1 MEIEHKYYHDAPEK
15 GEKKWKHYALEFFML
30 FLAITAGFLTENL
43 RDHMVEK
50 ERAKEM
56 AVGLYYELVE
66 DSTQISNLIKRKKLL
81 INELS
86 SLIEALDSV
95 KYKKNITLLTYYQA
109 SFLMEVDMP
118 VPANANLDQ
127 LINSGSLRYFKNK
140 KLVSDI
146 SQWDNIISIKFAE
159 RQETDQKRLIEG
171 IKAVNRV
178 FQPVLIDSMRSITFS
193 NFLNGIKLSSDIR
206 EAFEKTPEKLI
217 TYNIEDI
224 SEVIGWASE
233 RKRNAIVRSQS
244 FLPEQ
249 LELIRTLLKDLNGE
263 FDIKKEK

>member
-56 AVGLYYELVE
+56 AVGLYYELAE
-66 DSTQISNLIKRKKLL
+66 DSIQISKAIERKKLL
-81 INELS
+81 ISVLS
-86 SLIEALDSV
+86 SLIETLDSV
-95 KYKKNITLLTYYQA
+95 EVKKNTTLLTYYQA

-127 LINSGSLRYFKNK
+127 LINSGSLRYFKNR

-146 SQWDNIISIKFAE
+146 SLWDNIISIKFAE
-159 RQETDQKRLIEG
+159 RQETDQKRLIEE

-178 FQPVLIDSMRSITFS
+178 FRPVLIDSMRSITF
-193 NFLNGIKLSSDIR
+193 NNLFNGINLNSDIR
-206 EAFEKTPEKLI
+206 EAFAKTPAKLI
-217 TYNIEDI
+217 TYNVEYI

-233 RKRNAIVRSQS
+233 RKRNAIVRSTS
-244 FLPEQ
+244 FLPAQ
-249 LELIRTLLKDLNGE
+249 LELIRNLMKDLNGE
-263 FDIKKEK
+263 FDIKKD